1 MGVASSKEWREI
13 YVLVVDVMVA
23 SVVDVVSSLVAV
35 LK

>member
-1 MGVASSKEWREI
+1 MGVALSEEWRQI